1 MKESKNDFTKGSV
14 ASNILRMAIP
24 MTIAQIVNVLYNIV
38 DRMYIGRLPD
48 EGMVALTGLGLTFPV
63 ISIVTAF
70 ANLCGSGVAPL
81 CSIARGE
88 GNLDEAENI
97 MGNAFT
103 LLLMIGVALTG
114 VVLAV
119 KRPVLYLFGASDVTF
134 PYADAYLTVYTLG
147 SIFVMIGLG
156 MNAFINSQ
164 GFGNFGMATV
174 CIGAAANIVLD
185 PIFIYLFDMG
195 VQGAALATIIS
206 QFLSAA
212 WVLKFLVGRRAILKL
227 RLRHMR
233 LRWRIVRRIVAL
245 GLSNFTMACTN
256 SAVQVM
262 CNSTL
267 QFFGGDLYVGVMTV
281 INSIREVVFMPISG
295 TTQGSLP
302 VMGYNYGARDYARV
316 RQCIKFIT
324 KLCVVY
330 ATLVCIFLQL
340 FPELMIRIFND
351 DPELI
356 QAGARCVRIY
366 SCCFFMM
373 SLQMAGQNTFLALG
387 RSKQAIFF
395 SLLRKAIIVVPL
407 VYILPR
413 IGGLGV
419 TGVFLSEPISDV
431 IGGSACFIT
440 MMCTVWREL
449 KRREKEEQEAVP
461 AAIPEPAQDMTPQ
474 Q

>member
-70 ANLCGSGVAPL
+70 ANLCGSGGAPL

-351 DPELI
+351 DPDLI

>member
-1 MKESKNDFTKGSV
+1 MRESKNDFTKGSV

-70 ANLCGSGVAPL
+70 ANLCGSGGAPL

-88 GNLDEAENI
+88 GNHEEAENI

-134 PYADAYLTVYTLG
+134 PYADAYLTVYTMG

-267 QFFGGDLYVGVMTV
+267 QFYGGDLYVGVMTV

-316 RQCIKFIT
+316 RQCIQFIT

-330 ATLVCIFLQL
+330 ATFVCVFLQI

-351 DPELI
+351 DPALI

-449 KRREKEEQEAVP
+449 VAREKAERERT
-461 AAIPEPAQDMTPQ
+461 AIPEPATETSNS
-474 Q
+474 

>member
-70 ANLCGSGVAPL
+70 ANLCGSGGAPL

-449 KRREKEEQEAVP
+449 KRREKQEQEAVP

>member
-70 ANLCGSGVAPL
+70 ANLCGSGGAPL

-267 QFFGGDLYVGVMTV
+267 QFYGGDLYVGVMTV

-351 DPELI
+351 DPDLI

>member
-70 ANLCGSGVAPL
+70 ANLCGSGGAPL

-351 DPELI
+351 DPALI

>member
-70 ANLCGSGVAPL
+70 ANLCGSGGAPL

-267 QFFGGDLYVGVMTV
+267 QFYGGDLYVGVMTV

-330 ATLVCIFLQL
+330 ATFVCVFLQI

-351 DPELI
+351 DPALI

-449 KRREKEEQEAVP
+449 KRREKQEQEAVP

>member
-1 MKESKNDFTKGSV
+1 MRESKNDFTKGSV

-70 ANLCGSGVAPL
+70 ANLCGSGGAPL

-88 GNLDEAENI
+88 GNHEEAENI

-134 PYADAYLTVYTLG
+134 PYADAYLTVYTMG

-206 QFLSAA
+206 QFLSAV

-267 QFFGGDLYVGVMTV
+267 QFYGGDLYVGVMTV

-330 ATLVCIFLQL
+330 ATFVCVFLQI

-351 DPELI
+351 DPALI

-449 KRREKEEQEAVP
+449 VAREKAERERT
-461 AAIPEPAQDMTPQ
+461 AIPEPATETSNS
-474 Q
+474 

>member
-70 ANLCGSGVAPL
+70 ANLCGSGGAPL

-330 ATLVCIFLQL
+330 ATFVCVFLQI

-351 DPELI
+351 DPALI

>member
-1 MKESKNDFTKGSV
+1 MRESKNDFTKGSV

-70 ANLCGSGVAPL
+70 ANLCGSGGAPL

-206 QFLSAA
+206 QFVSAV

-267 QFFGGDLYVGVMTV
+267 QFYGGDLYVGVMTV

-330 ATLVCIFLQL
+330 ATFVCVFLQI

-351 DPELI
+351 DPALI

-449 KRREKEEQEAVP
+449 VAREKAERERT
-461 AAIPEPAQDMTPQ
+461 AIPEPATETSNS
-474 Q
+474 

>member
-70 ANLCGSGVAPL
+70 ANLCGSGGAPL

-267 QFFGGDLYVGVMTV
+267 QFYGGDLYVGVMTV

-449 KRREKEEQEAVP
+449 KRREKQEQEAVP

>member
-1 MKESKNDFTKGSV
+1 MRESKNDFTKGSV
-14 ASNILRMAIP
+14 ASNILRMAVP

-48 EGMVALTGLGLTFPV
+48 EGMLALTGLGLTFPV

-70 ANLCGSGVAPL
+70 ANLCGSGGAPL

-88 GNLDEAENI
+88 GNHEEAENI

-212 WVLKFLVGRRAILKL
+212 WVLKFLTGRRAILKL

-267 QFFGGDLYVGVMTV
+267 QFYGGDLYVGVMTV

-330 ATLVCIFLQL
+330 ATFVCVFLQI

-351 DPELI
+351 DPALI

-449 KRREKEEQEAVP
+449 VAREKAERERT
-461 AAIPEPAQDMTPQ
+461 AIPEPATETSNS
-474 Q
+474 

>member
-1 MKESKNDFTKGSV
+1 MRESKNDFTKGSV

-70 ANLCGSGVAPL
+70 ANLCGSGGAPL

-212 WVLKFLVGRRAILKL
+212 WVLKFLTGRRAILKL

-267 QFFGGDLYVGVMTV
+267 QFYGGDLYVGVMTV

-330 ATLVCIFLQL
+330 ATFVCVFLQI

-449 KRREKEEQEAVP
+449 VAREKAERERT
-461 AAIPEPAQDMTPQ
+461 AIPEPATETSNS
-474 Q
+474 

>member
-1 MKESKNDFTKGSV
+1 MSESKNDFTKGSV

-24 MTIAQIVNVLYNIV
+24 MTIAQVVNVLYNIV
-38 DRMYIGRLPD
+38 DRMFIGRLPD
-48 EGMVALTGLGLTFPV
+48 EGMLALTGLGLTFPV

-70 ANLCGSGVAPL
+70 ANLCGSGGAPL

-88 GNLDEAENI
+88 GDHEKAETI

-103 LLLMIGVALTG
+103 LLLLLGVLLTG
-114 VVLAV
+114 VVLVV
-119 KRPVLYLFGASDVTF
+119 KEPVLYAFGASTDTF
-134 PYADAYLTVYTLG
+134 PYADAYLTVYTMG
-147 SIFVMIGLG
+147 SVFVMIGLG

-164 GFGNFGMATV
+164 GFGNIGMATV
-174 CIGAAANIVLD
+174 CIGAVTNIVLD
-185 PIFIYLFDMG
+185 PIFIYVFHMG
-195 VQGAALATIIS
+195 VQGAALATILS
-206 QFLSAA
+206 QFVSAA
-212 WVLKFLVGRRAILKL
+212 WVLKFLTGRRALLKL

-233 LRWRIVRRIVAL
+233 LRWHIVRRIVAL

-295 TTQGSLP
+295 TTQGALP

-316 RQCIKFIT
+316 RQCIRFIT

-330 ATLVCIFLQL
+330 ATLACAFLL
-340 FPELMIRIFND
+340 CFPELMIRIFND
-351 DPELI
+351 DPALI
-356 QAGARCVRIY
+356 EAGARCVRIY

-395 SLLRKAIIVVPL
+395 SLLRKVIIVVPL

-419 TGVFLSEPISDV
+419 YGVFLSEPISDV

-449 KRREKEEQEAVP
+449 VAKEKAAREAGVP
-461 AAIPEPAQDMTPQ
+461 AETGTQLPKKA
-474 Q
+474 

>member
-1 MKESKNDFTKGSV
+1 MRESKNDFTKGSV

-70 ANLCGSGVAPL
+70 ANLCGSGGAPL

-330 ATLVCIFLQL
+330 ATFVCVFLQI

-351 DPELI
+351 DPALI

-449 KRREKEEQEAVP
+449 KRREKQEQEAVP